1 MSNLRSISSANSVLT
16 LSVEEID
23 PSGFVVDDFSS
34 GDPYGSDN
42 VTSTVIRMTQ
52 DGKLLAGFKHTSKP
66 FKIILEPTSSA
77 LQKLL
82 NVVNHEKLNGKNYF
96 FNGTLYIPSLE
107 LEFSLI
113 SGVIESH
120 PELISSKEVLEP
132 TTWQFQFENVEL
144 SSVK

>member
-1 MSNLRSISSANSVLT
+1 MSDLRSISSANSVLT
-16 LSVEEID
+16 LSVEEIE
-23 PSGFVVDDFSS
+23 PSGFTVDDFSS

-52 DGKLLAGFKHTSKP
+52 GGKLLAGFKHTSKP

-82 NVVNHEKLNGKNYF
+82 NVINHEKLNGKKYI
-96 FNGTLYIPSLE
+96 FNGILYIPGIE
-107 LEFSLI
+107 KDFNLI
-113 SGVIESH
+113 NGVLESH

-132 TTWQFQFENVEL
+132 TTWQFQFENIEI
-144 SSVK
+144 SSAK